1 MALPIH
7 GVSKWKRPALCWLAC
22 FLVTCGSLLAEQQL
36 VIISPHW
43 EGARIEFARAFSDWH
58 RAKYGESVHIDW
70 REVGGTS
77 DIIRFIRS
85 EFAQRPDGIGIDMLF
100 GGGTDPY
107 LELQKLGVLASYRPP
122 EEILSKVPSTVG
134 GVPVYDPGFQ
144 WFGSALTTFGI
155 EKNKRVVEIMKLPD
169 VHAWND
175 LTDSHL
181 FGWVGSGDPRNSG
194 SVLMMYEIILQG
206 YGWEKGWEI
215 ITKMAGNI
223 RNYNKASSDTAKD
236 GTLGEVAYALA
247 VDFYALTQVAGA
259 GAENMAFVMPNDQ
272 TVVNA
277 DGACILKGAPNLTIA
292 QHFLNFMLSEDGQK
306 LWMLPRGYPGGARQF
321 SIERMGILPDLYE
334 RYRDVTVVKTN
345 PFALPVTFQYDAK
358 KGGARRNV
366 LSALI
371 GATLID
377 VHEEVKSAWQSLI
390 RRGMPADWMKRYCEI
405 PLTEDEAMKMAT
417 EQWKNA
423 KFRNRQQIEWQ
434 KWAARKF
441 ETVVSS
447 EVR

>member
-1 MALPIH
+1 MRNFSQQVHFDTAAVVASAVPSRWARCTKLAGDSQRYNAHPFSDGGSVKKPSPSFLRGMRLFVCQTAAMALPIH

-206 YGWEKGWEI
+206 YGWEKG
-215 ITKMAGNI
+215 G
-223 RNYNKASSDTAKD
+223 
-236 GTLGEVAYALA
+236 
-247 VDFYALTQVAGA
+247 
-259 GAENMAFVMPNDQ
+259 
-272 TVVNA
+272 
-277 DGACILKGAPNLTIA
+277 
-292 QHFLNFMLSEDGQK
+292 
-306 LWMLPRGYPGGARQF
+306 
-321 SIERMGILPDLYE
+321 
-334 RYRDVTVVKTN
+334 
-345 PFALPVTFQYDAK
+345 
-358 KGGARRNV
+358 
-366 LSALI
+366 
-371 GATLID
+371 
-377 VHEEVKSAWQSLI
+377 
-390 RRGMPADWMKRYCEI
+390 
-405 PLTEDEAMKMAT
+405 
-417 EQWKNA
+417 
-423 KFRNRQQIEWQ
+423 
-434 KWAARKF
+434 
-441 ETVVSS
+441 
-447 EVR
+447 